1 MKTSSDS
8 VGLRACGAAAPA
20 RVRRGFTLIE
30 LLVVIAVIALLLSL
44 LLPSLGGARR
54 TTWHVLCK
62 NTMRQ
67 IGIGLTS
74 YFNDQKDAQFPDLR
88 LPGYDGFYFHVRM
101 VDVLNEYLG
110 NAGSK
115 AFECAAA
122 RGLSSVRTP
131 ANITYLQGGSRIYS
145 LPTQSD
151 PNSLRLFTDPN
162 EPVAKYSEYWFNDFP
177 AINLRSGVAKGIA
190 GQKISLIRRPD
201 WAVFAIDALDEFPRH
216 ASKSNNGREETG
228 KNNLLMGDLSVREYA
243 FEDYYIAYDPLGAG
257 PHFWDWGH
265 NYNRNN

>member
-1 MKTSSDS
+1 MDTTSGSNRRGAW
-8 VGLRACGAAAPA
+8 GLSGPGRAK
-20 RVRRGFTLIE
+20 RGFTLIE

-44 LLPSLGGARR
+44 LLPSLSGARR
-54 TTWHVLCK
+54 TAWNVLCK

-67 IGIGLTS
+67 VGIGLTS

-122 RGLSSVRTP
+122 KGLSSVRTP
-131 ANITYLQGGSRIYS
+131 SNITYLQGGSRIYS
-145 LPTQSD
+145 LPVQSD
-151 PNSLRLFTDPN
+151 PNSVRLFTNPN
-162 EPVAKYSEYWFNDFP
+162 EAVEKYTEYWFNDFP
-177 AINLRSGVAKGIA
+177 AINMRSGVAKGVA
-190 GQKISLIRRPD
+190 GQKLRLIRRPE

-216 ASKSNNGREETG
+216 ASKGNAGREESG
-228 KNNLLMGDLSVREYA
+228 KNNLLMGDLAVREYS

-265 NYNRNN
+265 NYNTNN